1 MKHYI
6 YIVSASNENLAR
18 VSFPLLV
25 IEHLDEPFSAALRC
39 KGSSIRFAGK
49 GPVALSLCTA
59 KVQLQP
65 FARLWLPVG
74 YLLGTGSAVP
84 CLVGLT
90 QIDMCSAVQDCQYQ
104 HQDATRGQSGG
115 KCRMQARQ
123 GTSCEIDDVAQS
135 AAVASQS

>member
-6 YIVSASNENLAR
+6 YLVSVSTENLAR

-49 GPVALSLCTA
+49 GPVALSLCIA
-59 KVQLQP
+59 KVQLQL
-65 FARLWLPVG
+65 FAASD
-74 YLLGTGSAVP
+74 YLLGTGSAIP
-84 CLVGLT
+84 FLVGLT
-90 QIDMCSAVQDCQYQ
+90 QIDMCSAVQDCQYYQ

-115 KCRMQARQ
+115 KCRIQARQ

-135 AAVASQS
+135 AAVASR